1 MDPLSLGALI
11 AFFTVIVL
19 FSGVPVGAGLL
30 IVATGFLFVFDGPRS
45 LQALPELFYAELNSF
60 ALLSIPMFII
70 WGQLFRQPVRGL
82 TCMKRLSVG

>member
-70 WGQLFRQPVRGL
+70 MGAAISSTRAGPD
-82 TCMKRLSVG
+82 